1 LTPRTHKQRL
11 MSDVQFRQIVKTYYG
26 EQKFW
31 DALIGFLY
39 AIDWTEGWIIGLLCL
54 QGFLLLFVVA
64 TRKIIQIQI
73 PTFFLVLF
81 AIYMSER
88 INRWANE
95 HWQQFAGQNYFD
107 EHGVFIALVYAGPL
121 LLISFVI
128 LVNFLIINAKLLI
141 AVKRAELR
149 SKQKKEQINK
159 KTQ

>member
-1 LTPRTHKQRL
+1 
-11 MSDVQFRQIVKTYYG
+11 
-26 EQKFW
+26 
-31 DALIGFLY
+31 
-39 AIDWTEGWIIGLLCL
+39 
-54 QGFLLLFVVA
+54 
-64 TRKIIQIQI
+64 
-73 PTFFLVLF
+73 
-81 AIYMSER
+81 MSER